1 MEPSR
6 ILVVY
11 FLVGGHIHDNH
22 QELPS
27 PTGSQNRNIIKPN
40 QEQEGQMGFMFLL
53 SMMSLGQLITGMTM
67 KLMIAYCLQT
77 DAQLQFLP
85 YAQE

>member
-1 MEPSR
+1 
-6 ILVVY
+6 
-11 FLVGGHIHDNH
+11 
-22 QELPS
+22 
-27 PTGSQNRNIIKPN
+27 
-40 QEQEGQMGFMFLL
+40 MGFMFLL
-53 SMMSLGQLITGMTM
+53 SRMSLGQLITGMTM